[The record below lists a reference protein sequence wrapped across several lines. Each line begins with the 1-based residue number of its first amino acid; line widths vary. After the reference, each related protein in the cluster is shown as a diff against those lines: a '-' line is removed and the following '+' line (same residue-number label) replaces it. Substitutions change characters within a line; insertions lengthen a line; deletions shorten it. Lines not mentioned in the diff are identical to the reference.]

1 MNILNLNS
9 MKKTF
14 IPFLLLTFMALAL
27 YAQEGQPAKADSIFF
42 NKLIHDYGTV
52 VQGGDGSCIFT
63 FTNRGAVPVIL
74 NNVQASC
81 GCTVPEWTREPIL
94 SGQKGTIKVNY
105 NTQIVG
111 SFAKVVTVYS
121 NAANSNVMLTI
132 KGTVTAK
139 Q

>member
-1 MNILNLNS
+1 
-9 MKKTF
+9 MKKILISF
-14 IPFLLLTFMALAL
+14 FLLTFVAINLS
-27 YAQEGQPAKADSIFF
+27 AQNGQPAKADSLIF
-42 NKLIHDYGTV
+42 NKLIHDYGTM
-52 VQGGDGSCIFT
+52 VQGDDGTCEFS

-81 GCTVPEWTREPIL
+81 GCTVPEWTREPVL
-94 SGQKGTIKVNY
+94 SGQKGTIKVKY

-111 SFAKVVTVYS
+111 SFAKVVTVFS

-139 Q
+139 PQ